1 MKQNL
6 DGASCFKLLMTFCGL
21 MIMVVMTMMIFI
33 YTEAGT
39 KKKKKGSAY
48 QTISATHR
56 VIIISVT
63 ILLRDFIE
71 LKTLLYDN

>member
-1 MKQNL
+1 
-6 DGASCFKLLMTFCGL
+6 
-21 MIMVVMTMMIFI
+21 MMIFI